1 MKSLKTRLVSVI
13 LIQVIFSSLLAVSIC
28 MLQNINTTNKVIHT
42 LVEDRLAS
50 ANNMLEIYLN
60 EQFGSLSL
68 DSSGKLTDIDN
79 QSIEGQFEYID
90 RFAQEM
96 DVVATLFAKD
106 GDDFTRVLTT
116 IKDSNG
122 ERAIGTKLDTTGPAY
137 GQVSKG
143 EVYLGEATIL
153 SAEYMTIYTPI
164 FDSDNQIIGISF
176 VGVPIE
182 SVNRIL
188 DQETA
193 LSIKSVI
200 VTMIIVLVLAAVT
213 TFFVSNRIARPIQ
226 KITVAAQEIA
236 AGKFD
241 VTLSV
246 KSKDEIGQLA
256 EAFNQTL
263 RRLTDYQGYIDE
275 ISDALNSISTG
286 DLTIELQR
294 EYSGSFKKLK
304 VGMDNTLE
312 NLSSIMGHI
321 NTASDQVSAG
331 SDQVAAG
338 AQALSQGATEQ
349 ASAVEELTA
358 TILGVSDDLNKS
370 ATNAHQA
377 KQLSEEAGQ
386 QVVESNRQMQSLM
399 VAMGEISKISHEI
412 NKIVKTIDDIAFQ
425 TNILA
430 LNAAVEAARAGA
442 AGKGFAVVAD
452 EVRNLAG
459 KSSESAKSTA
469 QLIESTLSAIEEG
482 EKLAS
487 TAAQSLHKVV
497 EKART
502 VDAKVE
508 EIASDIEKE
517 SVAVSQIATGI
528 GQISAVVHTNSA
540 TAEESAAASE
550 ELAAQATF
558 LKEQISKFK
567 LKNEAYQ
574 PLYTSLDYDSGGKAE
589 DSDSSKM
596 SSISGLGKY

>member
-60 EQFGSLSL
+60 EQFGPLRL

>member
-200 VTMIIVLVLAAVT
+200 VTMTIVLVLAAVT

-263 RRLTDYQGYIDE
+263 RRLMDYQGYIDE

>member
-106 GDDFTRVLTT
+106 GDNFTRVLTT

-200 VTMIIVLVLAAVT
+200 VTMTIVLVLAAVT